1 MNWSYRKV
9 LFATPLFFV
18 IFWQLARFMGN
29 YYNFINMEF
38 GQMLSSLLSTV
49 PLDLVTFLLF
59 YFYFAP
65 RFFRREYLL
74 LNISLS
80 IVYTLLWSVVW
91 VLYFNYFNDQ
101 SQITDQV
108 FFISGIGHTI
118 VYVVYGIIIRIGI
131 EWFKALHENEE
142 LEKQNAKTELALLRS
157 QINPHF
163 LFNSLNNIH
172 AYSKKDPDK
181 SGFAIIKLSEIMRY
195 MLYDANKDYV
205 HLYKEI
211 KYISDFL
218 ELQKMRFDFDFI
230 DYKISHIPDHILI
243 APLIFIPFVENAF
256 KHGRKDED
264 AKIKLS
270 INYENNNLKFYCYN
284 IIRKSTHTEEKQI
297 GGIGIK
303 NIKRRLELIYP
314 KRYELEIKE
323 TYKEYEV
330 FLTLSDF

>member
-1 MNWSYRKV
+1 MKWSYKKI
-9 LFATPLFFV
+9 LFITPLFFV
-18 IFWQLARFMGN
+18 IFWQVARFLGN
-29 YYNFINMEF
+29 YNNFINMELR
-38 GQMLSSLLSTV
+38 QMIRSLLATA
-49 PLDLVTFLLF
+49 PLDIVTFLLF

-65 RFFRREYLL
+65 KFFRREHLYI
-74 LNISLS
+74 NIGLS
-80 IVYTLLWSVVW
+80 VIYTLFWSLVW
-91 VLYFNYFNDQ
+91 VLYFNFVNLQ
-101 SQITDQV
+101 SQIKDQV

-118 VYVVYGIIIRIGI
+118 IYVVYGIIIRIGI
-131 EWFKALHENEE
+131 EWIKALNENEE

-195 MLYDANKDYV
+195 MLYDANKDFV
-205 HLYKEI
+205 HLYKEVN
-211 KYISDFL
+211 YISDFI

-230 DYKISHIPDHILI
+230 DYKISPIPDHILI

-256 KHGRKDED
+256 KHGRKDEN
-264 AKIKLS
+264 AKIKIS
-270 INYENNNLKFYCYN
+270 ITYENNVLQFYCYN
-284 IIRKSTHTEEKQI
+284 IIRKSTHTEEKQV

-314 KRYELEIKE
+314 ERYKLEIKE
-323 TYKEYEV
+323 TPKEYQV
-330 FLTLSDF
+330 FLTLTDI